1 MDSQINFIIKNYRQ
15 VSVDDTL
22 DLLNYVNLIKSSIM
36 KSDKVY
42 IFRAYNH
49 IMRNNNLIQWILE
62 QEIGIQKQIS
72 LQFEKLEKIYV
83 IKSSDDSDIFVLEL
97 TDPKVKESFLK
108 RFRINYS
115 DFRHCMSKQ
124 LEDNYMLV
132 DNPMYDQYDFV
143 FVKNDIINVWTSLH
157 ELLLFMNEECK

>member
-15 VSVDDTL
+15 VSVDDAL
-22 DLLNYVNLIKSSIM
+22 DLLTYVNLIKSSIM

-42 IFRAYNH
+42 IFRSHNH

-132 DNPMYDQYDFV
+132 DNPVYDQYDFL